1 MNIKSVHV
9 APVQAIDPKP
19 KVDANSRAKS
29 SSDRDADGKRQQQEQ
44 ELKRNLTQQE
54 FDDAIK
60 VLSETPG
67 LKSNNLSIKVEVQNG
82 VRVIYIVDPNGVTVR
97 RLSESQLWSVTR
109 DKDRQTGKFL
119 DKAM

>member
-1 MNIKSVHV
+1 MNIKSVFV
-9 APVQAIDPKP
+9 APVQPIDPKP
-19 KVDANSRAKS
+19 KVDGNSRAKS
-29 SSDRDADGKRQQQEQ
+29 SSDRDADGKRHQQEG
-44 ELKRNLTQQE
+44 ETKRNLSQQE

-60 VLSETPG
+60 TLGETPG
-67 LKSNNLSIKVEVQNG
+67 LKSNNLVIKVEVNDG